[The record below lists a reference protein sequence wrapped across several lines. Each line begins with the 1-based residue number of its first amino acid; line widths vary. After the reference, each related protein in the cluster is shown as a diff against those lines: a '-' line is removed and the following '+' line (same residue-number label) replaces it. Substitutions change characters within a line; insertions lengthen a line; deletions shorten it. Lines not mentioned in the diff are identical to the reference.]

1 MYIYIS
7 GLLRGCL
14 ASQWET
20 WLTRME
26 KNCHTHF
33 VVVTGTQYGWQL
45 SGQPIKAMALFHFTA
60 GSNLSYTFFFLYRWI
75 HAFVLFTSNSD
86 RTIQLDSSL
95 MAQAM
100 LFQSYIIQFWWV
112 HSEAEVSGSGVVICC
127 CCSRSASRL
136 NMLGIREALLHSL
149 VLPSDYLSHC
159 CLPISSKQFGHSP
172 LTSDF
177 R

>member
-7 GLLRGCL
+7 GLCL

-26 KNCHTHF
+26 KKLSHTLCC
-33 VVVTGTQYGWQL
+33 GNRN
-45 SGQPIKAMALFHFTA
+45 PIWLTAVWTTHKDNGSVPFHSWFKP
-60 GSNLSYTFFFLYRWI
+60 LLYILFLYRWI

-100 LFQSYIIQFWWV
+100 LFQSSIIQFWWV

-127 CCSRSASRL
+127 CCSRSASRF